1 VSLATTTDMPA
12 PPAFVFDDG
21 AAYELMMGRWSALVA
36 QPFMNW
42 LALPQGLAWLDD
54 GCGDG
59 SFTESLVLHQRPASV
74 IGVDPSPAQL
84 RFARRRPAAA
94 GVRFVEGDAQALPL
108 PDECVDV
115 AVMALVLF
123 FLPDP
128 LQGAREMVRV
138 VRVGGTIAAYHWDL
152 AGGGLPLQPIVN
164 AVRAEG
170 HGSRQPPSAWAAAL
184 QASQALW
191 RDAGLLDVQTRQFQ
205 VSRTFDSFEAYWSA
219 AYGSPNLRGLF
230 ASLPPADLQRL
241 IGRVRRQLGVA
252 GDGPL
257 VLTATANAVKGRK
270 G

>member
-94 GVRFVEGDAQALPL
+94 GVRFVEGTLRL
-108 PDECVDV
+108 YRC
-115 AVMALVLF
+115 
-123 FLPDP
+123 
-128 LQGAREMVRV
+128 R
-138 VRVGGTIAAYHWDL
+138 T
-152 AGGGLPLQPIVN
+152 N
-164 AVRAEG
+164 A
-170 HGSRQPPSAWAAAL
+170 WTWL
-184 QASQALW
+184 
-191 RDAGLLDVQTRQFQ
+191 
-205 VSRTFDSFEAYWSA
+205 
-219 AYGSPNLRGLF
+219 
-230 ASLPPADLQRL
+230 
-241 IGRVRRQLGVA
+241 
-252 GDGPL
+252 
-257 VLTATANAVKGRK
+257 
-270 G
+270 